1 MKVKKSLTAIAD
13 EEQLDEVVVVGPG
26 PRRRRRHLR
35 DPGKARLRLPPSLR
49 PNRRDA
55 QQAPAAAASDRRIRP
70 GGTRAGSEARAVEA
84 GRRSEVGYRVR
95 CGAVGER
102 GEREK

>member
-1 MKVKKSLTAIAD
+1 MVKALTAIAD

-35 DPGKARLRLPPSLR
+35 DPGKAPPPSGLR
-49 PNRRDA
+49 PSPRDA

-70 GGTRAGSEARAVEA
+70 S
-84 GRRSEVGYRVR
+84 
-95 CGAVGER
+95 
-102 GEREK
+102 